1 MNGSGQNLAIAPEAP
16 ASATLAV
23 EASEGFVMAP
33 PVKRLA
39 DRALS
44 YLKAGYPVHFCGPA
58 GTGKTTL
65 ALHLAALRGRP
76 VTLMHGDDELGS
88 SDLIGADT
96 GYRKSKLIRSEE
108 HTSELQSRQYL
119 VCRLL

>member
-1 MNGSGQNLAIAPEAP
+1 MNGSGQSLVIVPDASPP
-16 ASATLAV
+16 AVLAV
-23 EASEGFVMAP
+23 EASESFVMAP

-39 DRALS
+39 DRALT

-88 SDLIGADT
+88 SDLIGSDT
-96 GYRKSKLIRSEE
+96 GYR
-108 HTSELQSRQYL
+108 
-119 VCRLL
+119 